1 MTSKLKCPVCNHKL
15 YQTASEPSTYCCLY
29 KDCQSDFKFAG
40 SKELWQ
46 ALIQAKQDLEIATKA
61 LKEIDTTR
69 CIPQQTLI
77 SLGKFSKTT
86 RFNAG
91 NIICVATPDYIHNIL
106 KQISPNRN

>member
-46 ALIQAKQDLEIATKA
+46 ALIHTKKQLDRAKWWLKEIVKNHRYTPITTAEMA
-61 LKEIDTTR
+61 LKELDDE
-69 CIPQQTLI
+69 
-77 SLGKFSKTT
+77 
-86 RFNAG
+86 N
-91 NIICVATPDYIHNIL
+91 NV
-106 KQISPNRN
+106 